1 MSTAHARRAV
11 AIALAAIVAG
21 ACAGDNEVADLTT
34 VAPPPSAAAAD
45 TTIESTMAATTIEP
59 TTTEPASTEPAATT
73 APAAEPDLPDQPD
86 GPTFSDALGVR
97 VDTAPGVHT
106 RGDTRQL
113 LPEGLYVH
121 VAWEADPNDPSVFT
135 VQPDDIEILE
145 AYANAVAT
153 YYGAST
159 GDLTTTDP
167 RFDQLYVDGG
177 ALFDATFEANRPY
190 YVESLGAG
198 VVLRPYV
205 PADRRDVERATV
217 LDCYLQNQQWVQIGG
232 EPVLGELAATGAVT
246 VLIKRDG
253 RWLVESIGSE
263 PQACL

>member
-34 VAPPPSAAAAD
+34 VAPPPSATAAD
-45 TTIESTMAATTIEP
+45 TTIESTVAGTTPEP

-73 APAAEPDLPDQPD
+73 APTSEPDLPD
-86 GPTFSDALGVR
+86 GPTFSDTLGVR
-97 VDTAPGVHT
+97 VGTAPGVNT

-145 AYANAVAT
+145 AYANASLA
-153 YYGAST
+153 YYRAA
-159 GDLTTTDP
+159 LTTRDTSDP
-167 RFDQLYVDGG
+167 AFDKYMTDGG
-177 ALFDATFEANRPY
+177 AQYDTKFSEARAGGF
-190 YVESLGAG
+190 VGSLGNG

-205 PADRRDVERATV
+205 LADSLTATTATV
-217 LDCYLQNQQWVQIGG
+217 ADCYLQNEQYVIPGG
-232 EPVLGELAATGAVT
+232 EPVLGDLQPKGTVATMVRAESGWMVDVIAA
-246 VLIKRDG
+246 
-253 RWLVESIGSE
+253 E
-263 PQACL
+263 PAACL

>member
-34 VAPPPSAAAAD
+34 VAPPPSATAAD
-45 TTIESTMAATTIEP
+45 TTIESTAVGTTPEP
-59 TTTEPASTEPAATT
+59 TTTEPTSTEPAATT
-73 APAAEPDLPDQPD
+73 APTTEPDLPD

-145 AYANAVAT
+145 AYANAVTT
-153 YYGAST
+153 YYRAA
-159 GDLTTTDP
+159 LTTLTTDDP
-167 RFDQLYVDGG
+167 AFAEYYMDAGAKFD
-177 ALFDATFEANRPY
+177 
-190 YVESLGAG
+190 ESLSKARAG
-198 VVLRPYV
+198 GYLLSLGSGVTLRPYI
-205 PADRRDVERATV
+205 PADGRPASTALI
-217 LDCYLQNQQWVQIGG
+217 LDCYLQDQAFYQPADGTPSPRVQQTSPTVASMVRIG
-232 EPVLGELAATGAVT
+232 
-246 VLIKRDG
+246 D
-253 RWLVESIGSE
+253 RWLVDVTATDPS
-263 PQACL
+263 ACL

>member
-34 VAPPPSAAAAD
+34 VAPPPSATAAD
-45 TTIESTMAATTIEP
+45 TTIESTVAGTTTEP
-59 TTTEPASTEPAATT
+59 TTTEPATTESAAT
-73 APAAEPDLPDQPD
+73 AASIAESDLSD

-145 AYANAVAT
+145 AYANAVRVFYETALGT
-153 YYGAST
+153 LVIDPARFSPFMLDSGAQFEAK
-159 GDLTTTDP
+159 LTDA
-167 RFDQLYVDGG
+167 RLGGYVD
-177 ALFDATFEANRPY
+177 
-190 YVESLGAG
+190 SLGAG

-205 PADRRDVERATV
+205 PADGSSEEEAVV
-217 LDCYLQNQQWVQIGG
+217 LDCTLSDEAFVLRSDQSRTSD
-232 EPVLGELAATGAVT
+232 PVARGQLATM
-246 VLIKRDG
+246 KRVDG
-253 RWLVESIGSE
+253 SWKVDVFAEE
-263 PQACL
+263 PQACV

>member
-34 VAPPPSAAAAD
+34 VAPPPSATAAD
-45 TTIESTMAATTIEP
+45 TTIESTVAETTPEP

-73 APAAEPDLPDQPD
+73 ATTAESDLPD

-145 AYANAVAT
+145 AYANASLA
-153 YYGAST
+153 YYRAA
-159 GDLTTTDP
+159 LTTLTTEDP
-167 RFDQLYVDGG
+167 AFAMYFVDSGAKYDSNFEEALAGGYVG
-177 ALFDATFEANRPY
+177 
-190 YVESLGAG
+190 SLGNG
-198 VVLRPYV
+198 VVLRPYI
-205 PADRRDVERATV
+205 PADRRDDSTAVV
-217 LDCYLQNQQWVQIGG
+217 LDCYLENEQFVRDG
-232 EPVLGELAATGAVT
+232 EPPLLADLRPKGTVATMVRTNGGWKVDVISPEPGACV
-246 VLIKRDG
+246 
-253 RWLVESIGSE
+253 
-263 PQACL
+263 

>member
-34 VAPPPSAAAAD
+34 VAPPPSATAAD
-45 TTIESTMAATTIEP
+45 TTIESTAVGTTPEP
-59 TTTEPASTEPAATT
+59 TTTEPTSTEPAATT
-73 APAAEPDLPDQPD
+73 APTTEPDLPD

-153 YYGAST
+153 YYRAA
-159 GDLTTTDP
+159 LTTLTTDDP
-167 RFDQLYVDGG
+167 AFADYIVDASAMFGP
-177 ALFDATFEANRPY
+177 AFESARTKN
-190 YVESLGAG
+190 LHLDIGAG

-205 PADRRDVERATV
+205 VDAQQDSATIY
-217 LDCYLQNQQWVQIGG
+217 DCYLQDELYVSAG
-232 EPVLGELAATGAVT
+232 EPRTPSTPTPKGQVVT
-246 VLIKRDG
+246 MILTDG
-253 RWLVESIGSE
+253 HWKVTTAGLLPS
-263 PQACL
+263 ACV